1 MDSTTL
7 MVSMR
12 TGVPTAW
19 ISALN
24 RAQQVDEDAVLAGGA
39 LRDLRHFV
47 EVKDLDIFVGPHATR
62 ARLDAAFGAQGKSK
76 ISSGCAYKLG
86 MTDVMAVYE
95 YNLMGCHTIQII
107 VLREPVTMK
116 YVLERID
123 FGICQIGFDGQDI
136 TETLDYAIDHRQQTF
151 TVAYCPN
158 EDRRGRAIRRFER
171 ISQKYPGW
179 QLVLPPADLL
189 DGFDLVDLDA
199 LFAA

>member
-1 MDSTTL
+1 MDNL

-19 ISALN
+19 ISALA
-24 RAQQVDEDAVLAGGA
+24 RAQKVDENAVLAGGA

-47 EVKDLDIFVGPHATR
+47 EVKDLDIFVGPDATKE
-62 ARLDAAFGAQGKSK
+62 RLDAAFGMTGKSK

-86 MTDVMAVYE
+86 MTDVAAVYE
-95 YNLMGCHTIQII
+95 YNLFGCPTIQVI
-107 VLREPVTMK
+107 VLKYSVTMR

-123 FGICQIGFDGQDI
+123 FGICQIGFDGQRVI
-136 TETLDYAIDHRQQTF
+136 ETLAYGVDHQQKTF

-158 EDRRGRAIRRFER
+158 EDRRSRALKRFER

-179 QLVLPPADLL
+179 KLVLPE
-189 DGFDLVDLDA
+189 VRTWDLDD
-199 LFAA
+199 LFTS